1 MYGRGKSITWW
12 LHGLSLINDGGQQLL
27 LLKICAFANTCIWM
41 PVKKKSKKL
50 GQANS
55 LNGKRWLDWLCHVRD
70 NSGGKYFLALYLTQ
84 VLCIRISQALQLRVC
99 DFNFRDRTVW
109 IAPFKR
115 HAAATKPLV
124 PSAANTL
131 QQIKVEGVKSKT
143 QKNFCWPKKGYL
155 FPSRKGSK
163 QPYMSRYVMA
173 HMIAKVR
180 TSFLEKFAH
189 KYPDLVAGKTIR
201 SHSGRRHAI
210 TAYAESGLDPLI
222 GMAYAQISSFRV
234 YRSYVD
240 IQPDSTRRKMSKL
253 DQKAKLGRI

>member
-109 IAPFKR
+109 IAPDCSLQK
-115 HAAATKPLV
+115 ACCSDEALGSV
-124 PSAANTL
+124 SCQYPSANKGGGR
-131 QQIKVEGVKSKT
+131 QIED
-143 QKNFCWPKKGYL
+143 
-155 FPSRKGSK
+155 
-163 QPYMSRYVMA
+163 A
-173 HMIAKVR
+173 
-180 TSFLEKFAH
+180 EKFLLAQKRLSVPFPERVKTALHVQVCHGAH
-189 KYPDLVAGKTIR
+189 DR
-201 SHSGRRHAI
+201 
-210 TAYAESGLDPLI
+210 
-222 GMAYAQISSFRV
+222 
-234 YRSYVD
+234 
-240 IQPDSTRRKMSKL
+240 
-253 DQKAKLGRI
+253 